1 LVWQIVNGLGDARN
15 LVEYK
20 SALASL

>member
-1 LVWQIVNGLGDARN
+1 VWQIVNGLGDARN